1 MSHEAAVAVALL
13 IPLGAALTLGKY
25 AIPAF
30 AAVFAAAAAG
40 EQAGW
45 WHAGWILGEGPL
57 GHAIGVVAVVCYAL
71 PALLAGW
78 ALNARA
84 PWGRPTRQD

>member
-1 MSHEAAVAVALL
+1 MSHEAAVAVVLL

-25 AIPAF
+25 AIPVFAGAF
-30 AAVFAAAAAG
+30 AVAAAG
-40 EQAGW
+40 EQGGW
-45 WHAGWILGEGPL
+45 WHAGWILGEGTL
-57 GHAIGVVAVVCYAL
+57 GHAIGLVAVVCYAL

-84 PWGRPTRQD
+84 PWGRSPR

>member
-1 MSHEAAVAVALL
+1 MSHEAVVAVVLL
-13 IPLGAALTLGKY
+13 IPLGAALALGKY
-25 AIPAF
+25 AIPVFAGAF
-30 AAVFAAAAAG
+30 AVAAAG
-40 EQAGW
+40 EQWGV

-78 ALNARA
+78 ALSARA
-84 PWGRPTRQD
+84 PWGRSPS